1 MPLSNANVVSQTPII
16 APKALKSEFPLS
28 DKARNTVQAG
38 REAVQNILMGL
49 DKRLLVIVGPCS
61 IHNVE
66 QALEYTGRLEALRQK
81 YLENLFIVMRVYV
94 DKPRTTV
101 GWRGF
106 LQDPDMDFSNNFE
119 KGLKL
124 TRQLMLEVNELGM
137 PVATELLDPFIPQ
150 YIDDLLSWGAIG
162 ARTTESQTHRAM
174 SSGISVPVG
183 FKNSTEGNVQI
194 ALDAIQSARK
204 PHSFLGIDGEG
215 RAAVFGTRGNAFGHV
230 ILRGG
235 RGGTNFSPEHTSS
248 TAAQLEKAGL
258 NPRLLVDCSHHNSG
272 YDHAKQQIALD
283 SVLEARSAGQL
294 ETVGVMLESNL
305 MPGKQGIPQDHSEL
319 KYGVSVTDA
328 CIGWEETEKVLED
341 AAKQVRAEG
350 VVRS

>member
-1 MPLSNANVVSQTPII
+1 
-16 APKALKSEFPLS
+16 
-28 DKARNTVQAG
+28 
-38 REAVQNILMGL
+38 
-49 DKRLLVIVGPCS
+49 
-61 IHNVE
+61 
-66 QALEYTGRLEALRQK
+66 
-81 YLENLFIVMRVYV
+81 
-94 DKPRTTV
+94 V

-124 TRQLMLEVNELGM
+124 TRQLMLEVNRLGM

-174 SSGISVPVG
+174 ASGISVPVG

-215 RAAVFGTRGNAFGHV
+215 RASVFGTRGNAFGHV

-235 RGGTNFSPEHTSS
+235 RGGTNFGPEHTGA
-248 TAAQLEKAGL
+248 TAALLEKAGL
-258 NPRLLVDCSHHNSG
+258 GPRLLVDCSHHNSG
-272 YDHAKQQIALD
+272 YDHARQRVALD
-283 SVLEARSAGQL
+283 SVLEARGRGHF

-305 MPGKQGIPQDHSEL
+305 EAGKQGIPRDESEL
-319 KYGVSVTDA
+319 QYGVSVTDA
-328 CIGWEETEKVLED
+328 CIGWTETEKVLED
-341 AAKQVRAEG
+341 AFRRVGAE
-350 VVRS
+350 VLIKA

>member
-16 APKALKSEFPLS
+16 APRALKAEFPLS
-28 DKARNTVQAG
+28 AKARATVFAG

-49 DKRLLVIVGPCS
+49 DKRLLVVVGPCS
-61 IHNVE
+61 IHDVD
-66 QALEYTGRLEALRQK
+66 QALEYTGRLEVLRQQ
-81 YLENLFIVMRVYV
+81 YFEDLFIVMRVYV

-124 TRQLMLEVNELGM
+124 TRKLMLEVSELGM

-174 SSGISVPVG
+174 ASGISVPVG

-215 RAAVFGTRGNAFGHV
+215 RASVFGTKGNAFGHV

-235 RGGTNFSPEHTSS
+235 RGGTNFGPEHTSN
-248 TAAQLEKAGL
+248 TAALLEKAGL
-258 NPRLLVDCSHHNSG
+258 GPRLLVDCSHHNSA
-272 YDHAKQQIALD
+272 YDHAKQHIALD
-283 SVLEARSAGQL
+283 SVLEARGRGQG

-305 MPGKQGIPQDHSEL
+305 SAGKQGIPQDKTEL
-319 KYGVSVTDA
+319 LWGVSVTDA
-328 CIGWEETEKVLED
+328 CIGWEDTERVLED
-341 AAKQVRAEG
+341 AAQRVGAEG
-350 VVRS
+350 KVKA

>member
-1 MPLSNANVVSQTPII
+1 MPLSNANVVSQTPIL
-16 APKALKSEFPLS
+16 APRALKAEFPLTQT
-28 DKARNTVQAG
+28 ARATVMGG
-38 REAVQNILMGL
+38 REAVQNILMGQ
-49 DKRLLVIVGPCS
+49 DPRLLVVVGPCS
-61 IHNVE
+61 IHEVE
-66 QALEYTGRLEALRQK
+66 QALEYTARLEKLRQQ
-81 YLENLFIVMRVYV
+81 YLESLFIVMRVYV

-174 SSGISVPVG
+174 ASGISVPVG

-215 RAAVFGTRGNAFGHV
+215 RASVFGTRGNAFGHV

-235 RGGTNFSPEHTSS
+235 RNGTNFGPEHTGA
-248 TAAQLEKAGL
+248 TASLLEKTGL
-258 NPRLLVDCSHHNSG
+258 APRLLVDCSHHNSG
-272 YDHAKQQIALD
+272 YDHARQQIALG
-283 SVLEARSAGQL
+283 SVLEARGRGQR

-305 MPGKQGIPQDHSEL
+305 SAGKQGIPKDHSEL
-319 KYGVSVTDA
+319 QYGVSVTDA
-328 CIGWEETEKVLED
+328 CIGWEETERVLED
-341 AAKQVRAEG
+341 AAKRVGAEG
-350 VVRS
+350 KVGA